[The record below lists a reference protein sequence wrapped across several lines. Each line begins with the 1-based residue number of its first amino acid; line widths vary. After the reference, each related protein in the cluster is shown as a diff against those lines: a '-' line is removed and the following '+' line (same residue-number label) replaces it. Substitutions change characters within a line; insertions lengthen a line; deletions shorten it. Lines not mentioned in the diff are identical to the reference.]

1 MTTPKGREVASDE
14 DKTRAQ
20 PLERKV
26 LRQPLADSE
35 IREAEREHVY
45 SHAPVGLC
53 YFDTELRYVQIN
65 EWLARINGLS
75 VEERPGEPRPAS
87 E

>member
-1 MTTPKGREVASDE
+1 MAH
-14 DKTRAQ
+14 
-20 PLERKV
+20 PLLEEKKV
-26 LRQPLADSE
+26 LRQPHADLE
-35 IREAEREHVY
+35 IGEAEFHHVY

-53 YFDTELRYVQIN
+53 YFDSELRYVQIN